1 MTALAKGNLVV
12 RGVAAYLPA
21 LQMVDVKPDL
31 FFLGCVCSAALT
43 GVIISPKHVLPY
55 IVVTIH
61 LALLVILT
69 LRNGLSIR
77 NGFQQLQVELGG
89 FYDHLAD
96 GQDTIDAPDGSDMLL
111 DFYFHRRCEP
121 AFMLAPHA
129 VVEPRLAI
137 PGFAVSPGSAELS
150 TGGQQVHHIIP
161 GYHIGRKEFF
171 LLCQCRH
178 SNGLTSSVYA
188 QNDFLGVA
196 AASVDQLDGKGRPL
210 LHFGFPGI
218 QQMTGFCRGA
228 GHQRTPVFVDDIHFV
243 WHDAFLLLLL

>member
-1 MTALAKGNLVV
+1 MLALFEVLLRNQPLVEFLVTTLAKGNLVV

-21 LQMVDVKPDL
+21 LQMVDVKPDVL
-31 FFLGCVCSAALT
+31 FLGWMSSAALA
-43 GVIISPKHVLPY
+43 GVPVSPKHVLPY

-96 GQDTIDAPDGSDMLL
+96 GQDTTDAPDGSDMLL

-129 VVEPRLAI
+129 VVEPWLAI
-137 PGFAVSPGSAELS
+137 PGLAVSPGSAELS
-150 TGGQQVHHIIP
+150 TGG
-161 GYHIGRKEFF
+161 
-171 LLCQCRH
+171 
-178 SNGLTSSVYA
+178 
-188 QNDFLGVA
+188 
-196 AASVDQLDGKGRPL
+196 
-210 LHFGFPGI
+210 
-218 QQMTGFCRGA
+218 
-228 GHQRTPVFVDDIHFV
+228 
-243 WHDAFLLLLL
+243 